1 VTSTLKGRGYNAFT
15 IKRGENL
22 KTRFFAEF
30 ILRRFYRLRAQND
43 RERRARDNERG
54 GGAHENDKIYVGTGR
69 VMKAKR
75 RLLLRTVAVAAV
87 VIVSLVGVAAYA
99 HNKLVAV
106 SGPPALDYESMT
118 TVQQQA
124 WAVASQVVGSSKAA
138 QEQFVGQL
146 LDLYNRVKGH
156 DLVIFCEPGGWGKK
170 PMETDMQAHS
180 WLAGIESVL
189 TGLGYSYTEVEDI
202 RTETGLPGTL
212 FELKEQL
219 THYPDKGKELAAK
232 IDFLT
237 QNISGLKV
245 IITGQSNGAGLAGEV
260 TNRLQANPNVFS
272 IQVGIP
278 FWHRVLQN
286 SRSLIINENG
296 IGPDTLTQKDIFDI
310 LKNNWVQLFIINKVP
325 SFTPYDWLI
334 TRAVLIFG
342 PYNLGL
348 GMEAPGHDYMWDY
361 PGVGPVI
368 QAFLERNF
376 STE

>member
-1 VTSTLKGRGYNAFT
+1 
-15 IKRGENL
+15 
-22 KTRFFAEF
+22 
-30 ILRRFYRLRAQND
+30 
-43 RERRARDNERG
+43 
-54 GGAHENDKIYVGTGR
+54 
-69 VMKAKR
+69 MKAKR
-75 RLLLRTVAVAAV
+75 RYSAPILAV
-87 VIVSLVGVAAYA
+87 VVVLIVSLVGAAAYA
-99 HNKLVAV
+99 HNRIGAG
-106 SGPPALDYESMT
+106 SGQSLNYESMT
-118 TVQQQA
+118 PVERQA
-124 WAVASQVVGSSKAA
+124 WSVASQVVGSSQAA
-138 QEQFVGQL
+138 QEKFVGQL
-146 LDLYNRVKGH
+146 LDLYKQVKGH

-170 PMETDMQAHS
+170 PMETDVQAHS
-180 WLAGIESVL
+180 WLHGIESVL
-189 TGLGYSYTEVEDI
+189 TGLGYNYTEVEDI
-202 RTETGLPGTL
+202 RTEKNLPGTL
-212 FELKEQL
+212 YELKEQL

-237 QNISGLKV
+237 QNIIGLKV
-245 IITGQSNGAGLAGEV
+245 IITGQSNGAGFAGEV

-278 FWHRVLQN
+278 FWHRVLRN

-348 GMEAPGHDYMWDY
+348 GMEAPGHVYMWDY

-368 QAFLERNF
+368 QAFLVRNF
-376 STE
+376 STQ